1 MATGGGFRYQPTCP
15 NSGIGWFPE
24 VNQIC
29 TGEALSDKELE
40 TDILGLKAVPSF
52 FFFLSH
58 SHFGQVIYIL
68 LTRVSF
74 YLKYR

>member
-1 MATGGGFRYQPTCP
+1 MVTGGGFRYQPTCP
-15 NSGIGWFPE
+15 NSDIGWFPE

-29 TGEALSDKELE
+29 TGDAVSDKELE
-40 TDILGLKAVPSF
+40 TDILGLKAVSS

-58 SHFGQVIYIL
+58 YQFGQVIYNL